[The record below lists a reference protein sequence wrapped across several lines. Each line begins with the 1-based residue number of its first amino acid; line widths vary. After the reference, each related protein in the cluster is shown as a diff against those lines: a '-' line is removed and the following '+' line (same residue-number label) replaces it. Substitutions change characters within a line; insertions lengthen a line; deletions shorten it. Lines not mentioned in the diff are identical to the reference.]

1 MGQHLRAQQ
10 YRHAPVRCG
19 RCSVRGHG
27 RACALVLMI
36 AILLSMLLVGGGIVY
51 LLAQRLPKRSREPP
65 RKPANRWLVIGYIG
79 TGQLGTM
86 SCAS

>member
-1 MGQHLRAQQ
+1 
-10 YRHAPVRCG
+10 
-19 RCSVRGHG
+19 
-27 RACALVLMI
+27 MI